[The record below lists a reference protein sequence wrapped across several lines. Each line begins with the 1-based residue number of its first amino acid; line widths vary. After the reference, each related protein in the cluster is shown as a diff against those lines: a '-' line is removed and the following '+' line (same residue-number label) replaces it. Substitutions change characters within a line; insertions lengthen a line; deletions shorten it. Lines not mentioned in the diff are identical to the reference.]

1 MIEFRQVSKIYPPDL
16 AALEEVSFSV
26 QKGEFVFFSGPN
38 GAGKST
44 LLKLIV
50 REERPTSGEV
60 LVAGKN
66 VSRLTRRSIPYLRRS
81 VGLVFQNFR
90 LLQDRTVFD
99 NVALALRVMG
109 VGREEMRLRVTRALR
124 DAGLL
129 AKAHL
134 LPRSLSGGEQQ
145 RVCIA
150 RALVK
155 EPPVLLADEPTGDL
169 DDALAWEIFGLF
181 KEVNARGT
189 TVLVAT
195 HRQDLVAQVK
205 RRAITL
211 EHGHLVSDT
220 GR

>member
-26 QKGEFVFFSGPN
+26 QKGEFVFFTGPN

>member
-26 QKGEFVFFSGPN
+26 QKGEFVFFTGPN

-99 NVALALRVMG
+99 NVALALRVIG

>member
-26 QKGEFVFFSGPN
+26 QKGEFVFFTGPN

-145 RVCIA
+145 RACIA

>member
-1 MIEFRQVSKIYPPDL
+1 MIEFRHVSKIYPPDL

-26 QKGEFVFFSGPN
+26 QKGEFVFFTGPN

-81 VGLVFQNFR
+81 IGLVFQNFR

-99 NVALALRVMG
+99 NVALALRVVG

-124 DAGLL
+124 DAGLM

-181 KEVNARGT
+181 KEINARGT

-205 RRAITL
+205 RRALTL

>member
-1 MIEFRQVSKIYPPDL
+1 
-16 AALEEVSFSV
+16 
-26 QKGEFVFFSGPN
+26 
-38 GAGKST
+38 
-44 LLKLIV
+44 
-50 REERPTSGEV
+50 V

>member
-124 DAGLL
+124 DAGLM

-145 RVCIA
+145 RACIA